1 VEIKMELE
9 NYPDIQPLLDEIL
22 AALQAVLDDK
32 LRGLYL
38 TGSLV
43 TGGFVD
49 GTSDIDLFALLSSDL
64 SKEEFAALDKAHL
77 AFVAAHPEWE
87 NGIEIVYLSEAGLA
101 TFREKRSPIA
111 VISPG
116 EPFNLKDA
124 GLDWAINWF
133 VLRQHGHV
141 LYGPPVDE
149 VFPDIS
155 QVQFVEDVRAQ
166 VREWGDYVANT
177 RDSLRYQ
184 SYAVITLSRALMAVM
199 EERQP
204 TKEEAANWVSVFYP
218 QWAQLIGWAMATR
231 VEEGELTDDPLEMY
245 AQVRAF
251 VFFVVVEID
260 R

>member
-1 VEIKMELE
+1 MELE
-9 NYPDIQPLLDEIL
+9 NYPEIQPLLDEIM
-22 AALQAVLDDK
+22 AALQGLLGDK
-32 LRGLYL
+32 LRGFYL

-49 GTSDIDLFALLSSDL
+49 GTSDIDLFALLSSEL
-64 SKEEFAALDKAHL
+64 TTEEFAALGKAHL
-77 AFVAAHPEWE
+77 DLVAAHPDWE

-101 TFREKRSPIA
+101 SFREKRSPIA

-124 GLDWAINWF
+124 GRDWAINWY
-133 VLRQHGHV
+133 VLRQHGHL

-155 QVQFVEDVRAQ
+155 QAQFVEDVRAQ

-177 RDSLRYQ
+177 RESLRYQ
-184 SYAVITLSRALMAVM
+184 SYAVITLCRALFAVM

-231 VEEGELTDDPLEMY
+231 VEEGEIKEDPEEMY
-245 AQVRAF
+245 PQVKAF
-251 VFFVVVEID
+251 VFFAVVEIN